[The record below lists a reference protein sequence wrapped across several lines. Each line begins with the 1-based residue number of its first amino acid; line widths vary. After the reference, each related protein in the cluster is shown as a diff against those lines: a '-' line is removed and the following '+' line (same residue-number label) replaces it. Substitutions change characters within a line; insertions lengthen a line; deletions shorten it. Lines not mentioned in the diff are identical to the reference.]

1 MECLVKIMYKTTNN
15 ALGRVRYSL
24 YYGVS
29 ADTGSFG
36 MTRTA
41 IK

>member
-1 MECLVKIMYKTTNN
+1 MGCLVKIMYKTTNN
-15 ALGRVRYSL
+15 ALFRVRYSL

-36 MTRTA
+36 MTKAA

>member
-1 MECLVKIMYKTTNN
+1 MECLVKIMYKTINN
-15 ALGRVRYSL
+15 ALERVRYSL

-29 ADTGSFG
+29 ADAGSFG
-36 MTRTA
+36 MTRAA

>member
-1 MECLVKIMYKTTNN
+1 MYKTTNN
-15 ALGRVRYSL
+15 ALFRVRYSL

-36 MTRTA
+36 MTRAA

>member
-1 MECLVKIMYKTTNN
+1 MYKTTNN
-15 ALGRVRYSL
+15 ALERVRYSL

-36 MTRTA
+36 MTRAA

>member
-1 MECLVKIMYKTTNN
+1 MGCLVKLMYKTANN
-15 ALGRVRYSL
+15 ALERVRYSL

-36 MTRTA
+36 MTRAA

>member
-1 MECLVKIMYKTTNN
+1 MGCLVKIMYKTTNN
-15 ALGRVRYSL
+15 ALERVRYSL
-24 YYGVS
+24 YYSVS

-36 MTRTA
+36 MTRAA

>member
-15 ALGRVRYSL
+15 ALRRVRYSL

-36 MTRTA
+36 MTRAA